1 MHQESE
7 HAHNQVEDDDDESAD
22 HSDDFHDQIAQKVSS
37 ARLILPTH
45 ILTYLYFTNSVSFPQ
60 ISP

>member
-45 ILTYLYFTNSVSFPQ
+45 ILTY
-60 ISP
+60 